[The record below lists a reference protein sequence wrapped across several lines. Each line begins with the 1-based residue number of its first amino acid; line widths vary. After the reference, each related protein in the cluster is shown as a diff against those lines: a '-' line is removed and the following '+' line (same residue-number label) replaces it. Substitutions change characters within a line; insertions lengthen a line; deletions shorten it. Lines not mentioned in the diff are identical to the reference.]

1 MRGVFLVTVVLALL
15 VVGYLVIQNM
25 DARTGGGDS
34 GRVEEVERARDAAAQ
49 AKEAVDAIRESAQP
63 DN

>member
-1 MRGVFLVTVVLALL
+1 MFLVTVVLALL

-25 DARTGGGDS
+25 DARTGGANS